1 MSYAPGCYKGFRERL
16 KTQERKKKKNK
27 HRAYVG
33 CRVHYFGGPFA
44 GLITYT
50 CKNDE
55 SYFTAQSTILQLTK
69 NIK

>member
-1 MSYAPGCYKGFRERL
+1 MLQVAIKASEQDL
-16 KTQERKKKKNK
+16 KPRKEKEKKK

-33 CRVHYFGGPFA
+33 CRIHYFGGPFA

-50 CKNDE
+50 CKKDE

>member
-1 MSYAPGCYKGFRERL
+1 MLQVAIKASGQDL
-16 KTQERKKKKNK
+16 KPRKEKEKKK

-33 CRVHYFGGPFA
+33 CRIHYFGGPFA

-50 CKNDE
+50 CKKDE